1 MAQTNPL
8 RYRSYYYDS
17 ETGYYHLKS
26 RYYSPEVGRF
36 LNADGIIN
44 ANNDVLGNNL
54 FVYCSNNPISFCD
67 PSGCYMISIPAE
79 GTGPFEIIT
88 DPGEP
93 DPNLD
98 GSRAGNTYTFKP
110 KNIASNIGKAI
121 AKSTGIALGDG
132 LAKKHLLNQYVAQ
145 TKATYRTA
153 DNIVLQTYVP
163 KNPSLVKAQNYS
175 KTVGVV
181 STIAY
186 VYDMAVNFKTYGGFT
201 KDFGKAAVITTTIAV
216 AGIAVGALIGCLNI
230 PVAAGAILTIGIGT
244 ALTIGED
251 RWKKSWIGY

>member
-1 MAQTNPL
+1 MT
-8 RYRSYYYDS
+8 
-17 ETGYYHLKS
+17 KS
-26 RYYSPEVGRF
+26 
-36 LNADGIIN
+36 AI
-44 ANNDVLGNNL
+44 
-54 FVYCSNNPISFCD
+54 
-67 PSGCYMISIPAE
+67 PSLSAV
-79 GTGPFEIIT
+79 
-88 DPGEP
+88 
-93 DPNLD
+93 
-98 GSRAGNTYTFKP
+98 SRLSGAAGNTYIFKP
-110 KNIASNIGKAI
+110 KKIASNIGKAI
-121 AKSTGIALGDG
+121 LKSTGVALGDG

-216 AGIAVGALIGCLNI
+216 AGIAVGAVIGCFNL
-230 PVAAGAILTIGIGT
+230 PVVIGAVLTISTG
-244 ALTIGED
+244 AMLSAGEEL
-251 RWKKSWIGY
+251 WKKAWIGY

>member
-1 MAQTNPL
+1 ML
-8 RYRSYYYDS
+8 LDF
-17 ETGYYHLKS
+17 HS
-26 RYYSPEVGRF
+26 RQ
-36 LNADGIIN
+36 
-44 ANNDVLGNNL
+44 
-54 FVYCSNNPISFCD
+54 
-67 PSGCYMISIPAE
+67 

-98 GSRAGNTYTFKP
+98 GSRAGNTYTFEP

-121 AKSTGIALGDG
+121 AKSTGIAFSDG
-132 LAKKHLLNQYVAQ
+132 LAKNYLLKQYVAQ
-145 TKATYRTA
+145 MKATYRTA

-163 KNPSLVKAQNYS
+163 KNPSLVKAQNFS

-181 STIAY
+181 SAIVY

-216 AGIAVGALIGCLNI
+216 AGIAVGALIGCFNL
-230 PVAAGAILTIGIGT
+230 PVVLGA
-244 ALTIGED
+244 ALTISTGVLLTAGEKH
-251 RWKKSWIGY
+251 WKKSWIGY

>member
-1 MAQTNPL
+1 M
-8 RYRSYYYDS
+8 
-17 ETGYYHLKS
+17 
-26 RYYSPEVGRF
+26 
-36 LNADGIIN
+36 
-44 ANNDVLGNNL
+44 
-54 FVYCSNNPISFCD
+54 
-67 PSGCYMISIPAE
+67 SGA
-79 GTGPFEIIT
+79 
-88 DPGEP
+88 
-93 DPNLD
+93 
-98 GSRAGNTYTFKP
+98 AGNTYAFKP

-121 AKSTGIALGDG
+121 LKSTGIALGDG

-163 KNPSLVKAQNYS
+163 KNPSLVKAQNFS

-181 STIAY
+181 SAIVY

-216 AGIAVGALIGCLNI
+216 AGVAVGALIGCLNI
-230 PVAAGAILTIGIGT
+230 PVAVGVALSIGTGVLLTI
-244 ALTIGED
+244 EEN

>member
-1 MAQTNPL
+1 M
-8 RYRSYYYDS
+8 
-17 ETGYYHLKS
+17 
-26 RYYSPEVGRF
+26 
-36 LNADGIIN
+36 
-44 ANNDVLGNNL
+44 
-54 FVYCSNNPISFCD
+54 YCSNNPISFCD
-67 PSGCYMISIPAE
+67 PIGCYMISIPAE

-121 AKSTGIALGDG
+121 LKSTGVALGDG

-145 TKATYRTA
+145 MKATYRTA